1 MRSKMSDLGLF
12 ALRVF
17 AGSLM
22 LTHGLPKLVN
32 FQEVVV
38 NFPDPIG
45 LGSETSLMLVTGAE
59 VGCALLLIFG
69 ILTRVAALPL
79 FIAMCVAV
87 IHQIYSEDPFRSYEL
102 PILYAAAFLCIVLAG
117 PGSPSVDRAVSS
129 GVGRFRNRKSR
140 PHVPPVPPVTPQ
152 SRGGYT
158 DPDATSE
165 DVSVSDWDSS
175 KTL

>member
-1 MRSKMSDLGLF
+1 MRRQMSDLGLF

-32 FQEVVV
+32 FQQEVV

-45 LGSETSLMLVTGAE
+45 LGSETGLMLVTGAE

-87 IHQIYSEDPFRSYEL
+87 LHHIHSEDPFRTYEL
-102 PILYAAAFLCIVLAG
+102 PILYAATFLCIVMAG
-117 PGSPSVDRAVSS
+117 PGSPSVDRAVSA
-129 GVGRFRNRKSR
+129 GVGRFRNRSRKSH
-140 PHVPPVPPVTPQ
+140 PNVPPVSPNAG
-152 SRGGYT
+152 GGYT
-158 DPDATSE
+158 DPDSTSE
-165 DVSVSDWDSS
+165 DVSVSDWDAS